1 MTTEKDPIEPDASSP
16 ESPDPATTEPD
27 APEVTEPGATEP
39 EATEVTEPE
48 ATPEV
53 IEPDDAAEDSEPEDA
68 ATPGDDDTAAQSE
81 PEPRSGIPWS
91 RVLAFGVLPALA
103 LILAISAGVLKWQV
117 NEARQA
123 DAARTESLQAA
134 RDTVTVMLTYD
145 PAKIDQQLAEARDL
159 LTGPFRD
166 TYITMTNDIVI
177 PGAKQQ
183 GITAV
188 ASVPGAAIESVDKN
202 RAVTMLYVNQ
212 KVSVGGQMPTDNL
225 STVRVTLDKVGDR
238 WLVSQFEPV

>member
-1 MTTEKDPIEPDASSP
+1 VTNEKDPIEPDAS
-16 ESPDPATTEPD
+16 EVTEPD
-27 APEVTEPGATEP
+27 APEP
-39 EATEVTEPE
+39 EATEE
-48 ATPEV
+48 ADTSEV
-53 IEPDDAAEDSEPEDA
+53 AEPDDTPEDDATPEDA
-68 ATPGDDDTAAQSE
+68 APEDDATPEDEDSAEQSE
-81 PEPRSGIPWS
+81 PEPRSGVPWS

-103 LILAISAGVLKWQV
+103 LVLAISAGVLKWQV
-117 NEARQA
+117 NEARQD
-123 DAARTESLQAA
+123 DAARTESLKAA
-134 RDTVTVMLTYD
+134 RDTVTVMLTYE
-145 PAKIDQQLAEARDL
+145 PAKIDEQLAQARDL

-238 WLVSQFEPV
+238 WLVSQFEPE

>member
-1 MTTEKDPIEPDASSP
+1 M
-16 ESPDPATTEPD
+16 EPD
-27 APEVTEPGATEP
+27 APEVIEAGEVTESDTPAVTEPDDTPAVTEPDDTPEVTEPDDTPDVAEP
-39 EATEVTEPE
+39 EATAEP
-48 ATPEV
+48 
-53 IEPDDAAEDSEPEDA
+53 SEPED
-68 ATPGDDDTAAQSE
+68 TAEVAE
-81 PEPRSGIPWS
+81 PEPRAGIPWA

-103 LILAISAGVLKWQV
+103 LILAISAGLLKWQV
-117 NEARQA
+117 NEAREA
-123 DAARTESLQAA
+123 DAARAESLQAA
-134 RDTVTVMLTYD
+134 RNTVALMLTYD
-145 PAKIDQQLAEARDL
+145 PAEIDQQLAEARDL

>member
-1 MTTEKDPIEPDASSP
+1 
-16 ESPDPATTEPD
+16 
-27 APEVTEPGATEP
+27 
-39 EATEVTEPE
+39 
-48 ATPEV
+48 
-53 IEPDDAAEDSEPEDA
+53 
-68 ATPGDDDTAAQSE
+68 
-81 PEPRSGIPWS
+81 
-91 RVLAFGVLPALA
+91 VLAFGVLPALA

-123 DAARTESLQAA
+123 DAARAESLQAA
-134 RDTVTVMLTYD
+134 RNTVALMLTYD

-225 STVRVTLDKVGDR
+225 STVKVTLDKVGDR

>member
-1 MTTEKDPIEPDASSP
+1 MSSEKDPIEPDASEATESHTP
-16 ESPDPATTEPD
+16 EVAEPD
-27 APEVTEPGATEP
+27 DTPEVTEPEDTP
-39 EATEVTEPE
+39 EVTEPDVVQPE
-48 ATPEV
+48 DTPEV
-53 IEPDDAAEDSEPEDA
+53 A
-68 ATPGDDDTAAQSE
+68 E
-81 PEPRSGIPWS
+81 PEPRAGIPWA

-134 RDTVTVMLTYD
+134 RSTVALMLTYD

-225 STVRVTLDKVGDR
+225 STVKVTLDKVGDR

>member
-1 MTTEKDPIEPDASSP
+1 VTNEKDPIEPDAS
-16 ESPDPATTEPD
+16 EVTEPD
-27 APEVTEPGATEP
+27 APEP
-39 EATEVTEPE
+39 EATEE
-48 ATPEV
+48 ADTSEV
-53 IEPDDAAEDSEPEDA
+53 AEPDDTPEDDATPEDA
-68 ATPGDDDTAAQSE
+68 APEDEDSAEQSE
-81 PEPRSGIPWS
+81 PEPRSGVPWS

-103 LILAISAGVLKWQV
+103 LVLAISAGVLKWQV
-117 NEARQA
+117 NEARQD
-123 DAARTESLQAA
+123 DAARTESLKAA
-134 RDTVTVMLTYD
+134 RDTVTVMLTYE
-145 PAKIDQQLAEARDL
+145 PAKIDEQLAQARDL

-238 WLVSQFEPV
+238 WLVSQFEPE

>member
-1 MTTEKDPIEPDASSP
+1 MTNEKDPIEPDAS
-16 ESPDPATTEPD
+16 EVTEPD
-27 APEVTEPGATEP
+27 ALEP
-39 EATEVTEPE
+39 EATEEADTSEVAEPDD
-48 ATPEV
+48 TT
-53 IEPDDAAEDSEPEDA
+53 EPDDATEAADTTEPDDTTEAAVPEDD
-68 ATPGDDDTAAQSE
+68 ATPEDEGSAEQSE
-81 PEPRSGIPWS
+81 PEPRSGVAWS

-117 NEARQA
+117 NEARQD
-123 DAARTESLQAA
+123 DAARAESLQAA
-134 RDTVTVMLTYD
+134 RDTVTVMLTYE
-145 PAKIDQQLAEARDL
+145 PAKIDEQLAQARDL

-166 TYITMTNDIVI
+166 TYTAMTNDIVI
-177 PGAKQQ
+177 PGAKQK

-238 WLVSQFEPV
+238 WLVSQFEPE

>member
-1 MTTEKDPIEPDASSP
+1 MSSEKDPIEPDAS
-16 ESPDPATTEPD
+16 ESTDVTESD
-27 APEVTEPGATEP
+27 TSEVTEPDDSPEVAEP
-39 EATEVTEPE
+39 EDD
-48 ATPEV
+48 ATPE
-53 IEPDDAAEDSEPEDA
+53 
-68 ATPGDDDTAAQSE
+68 DTAEPSE
-81 PEPRSGIPWS
+81 PEPRSGIPWA

-123 DAARTESLQAA
+123 DAARAESLQAA
-134 RDTVTVMLTYD
+134 RNTVALMLTYD

-188 ASVPGAAIESVDKN
+188 ASVPGAAIETVDKN

>member
-1 MTTEKDPIEPDASSP
+1 VSSEKDPIEPDTSEATESDTP
-16 ESPDPATTEPD
+16 EVTESD
-27 APEVTEPGATEP
+27 TPEVTEPDVAEP
-39 EATEVTEPE
+39 ED
-48 ATPEV
+48 TPEV
-53 IEPDDAAEDSEPEDA
+53 A
-68 ATPGDDDTAAQSE
+68 E
-81 PEPRSGIPWS
+81 PEPRAGIPWA

-103 LILAISAGVLKWQV
+103 LILAISAGGLKWQV

-134 RDTVTVMLTYD
+134 RSTVALMLTYD
-145 PAKIDQQLAEARDL
+145 PAKIDQQLAEARNL

-225 STVRVTLDKVGDR
+225 STVKVTLDKVGDR

>member
-1 MTTEKDPIEPDASSP
+1 VTTENDPNEPDAAAS
-16 ESPDPATTEPD
+16 A
-27 APEVTEPGATEP
+27 EPGATEP
-39 EATEVTEPE
+39 ETTEVTEAAEPE
-48 ATPEV
+48 DTATAEDTAPE
-53 IEPDDAAEDSEPEDA
+53 DASTAEDEGPTEDSEPE
-68 ATPGDDDTAAQSE
+68 TQ
-81 PEPRSGIPWS
+81 SGIRWS
-91 RVLAFGVLPALA
+91 RVLAFGVLPGLA
-103 LILAISAGVLKWQV
+103 LVLAVAAGVLKWQV
-117 NEARQA
+117 NEARQT
-123 DAARTESLQAA
+123 DAARTESVQAA

-145 PAKIDQQLAEARDL
+145 PAKIDQQLAEAREL

-212 KVSVGGQMPTDNL
+212 KVSIGGQMPTDNL
-225 STVRVTLDKVGDR
+225 STVKVTLDKVGDR